1 MTDQQ
6 APPPIGSAD
15 YWEDVDDEFT
25 VADWKHQ
32 VADDNTRMGYH
43 AWALTNRA
51 FASEAG
57 VEVVAE
63 EERQP

>member
-15 YWEDVDDEFT
+15 YWADVDAEFT

-43 AWALTNRA
+43 AWALANRA
-51 FASEAG
+51 MDDDTDLVKFPTEG
-57 VEVVAE
+57 
-63 EERQP
+63 RT

>member
-1 MTDQQ
+1 MTTTQ
-6 APPPIGSAD
+6 PPVGSAG

-43 AWALTNRA
+43 AWALANRA
-51 FASEAG
+51 MGSGDDIAPLPTWSET
-57 VEVVAE
+57 
-63 EERQP
+63 